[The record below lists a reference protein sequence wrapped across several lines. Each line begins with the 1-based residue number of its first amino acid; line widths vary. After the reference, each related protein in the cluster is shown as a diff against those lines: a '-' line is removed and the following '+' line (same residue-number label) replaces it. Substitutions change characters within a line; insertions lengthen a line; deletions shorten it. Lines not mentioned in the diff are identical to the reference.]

1 MVCPASMRDLRYATT
16 LGCKNTRSH
25 LLMRL
30 RFLQPM
36 QPHNL
41 STFHKSARVLVL
53 VLASRLLRGIPII
66 SGHPE
71 LDSGL

>member
-1 MVCPASMRDLRYATT
+1 MQLKPKLSNSMRRTASILWSAI
-16 LGCKNTRSH
+16 GCKNTRSH

-41 STFHKSARVLVL
+41 STFH
-53 VLASRLLRGIPII
+53 PQ
-66 SGHPE
+66 
-71 LDSGL
+71 

>member
-1 MVCPASMRDLRYATT
+1 MRDLRYATT

-41 STFHKSARVLVL
+41 STFHKSAI
-53 VLASRLLRGIPII
+53 AIATADPQ
-66 SGHPE
+66 
-71 LDSGL
+71 